1 MGGVPVQRQI
11 QTLWRRELNVPFRR
25 AVVVLSLLGALGLSA
40 MEGKDLILL
49 RGRLGDIKSV
59 PDELQEP
66 ILEFAAWASRA
77 RERAFPAQ
85 IGS

>member
-1 MGGVPVQRQI
+1 M
-11 QTLWRRELNVPFRR
+11 TFRR
-25 AVVVLSLLGALGLSA
+25 AGVLLSLFCALGLSA
-40 MEGKDLILL
+40 MEGKDLVLL
-49 RGRLGDIKSV
+49 RGRLGDVKSV
-59 PDELQEP
+59 PEEWREP